1 MGRKTAIFLLIVTY
15 LMLVWYAVAIFQ
27 DYKTGQL
34 SYKLFLTPISLM
46 LTAYIFHSQ
55 LHRPTKQD

>member
-1 MGRKTAIFLLIVTY
+1 
-15 LMLVWYAVAIFQ
+15 MLVWYAVAIFQ

-34 SYKLFLTPISLM
+34 SYNLFLTPISLM